1 MLPSKGCRDYSGYS
15 DLRKDDDSR
24 MADFKIIQRDGVVCG
39 PARHDGGEGRS
50 GRLEC
55 AARMAASRPLRSP
68 RGNEAVLKSGHEQGR
83 RFRRQWRN
91 RRSDG
96 QLGALPRSAHW
107 ETVLL
112 AKASC
117 RILSKGTSVG
127 FGLTTVEIRKSA
139 WIGLFL
145 ALDRMALQL
154 LKSRLF
160 LHLQPPVLLGP
171 GSERRSASQPTNR
184 LYIGGINLPRL
195 FTQRLPCLIR
205 P

>member
-1 MLPSKGCRDYSGYS
+1 MRFYKPACDERATTSSRS
-15 DLRKDDDSR
+15 D
-24 MADFKIIQRDGVVCG
+24 AQ
-39 PARHDGGEGRS
+39 AS
-50 GRLEC
+50 GRPAH
-55 AARMAASRPLRSP
+55 AARTAASRPLRSP
-68 RGNEAVLKSGHEQGR
+68 RSNEAVLKSGHEQGR

-139 WIGLFL
+139 CYSAPGPNADRRRNLLIGFTLVGSTFR
-145 ALDRMALQL
+145 AYSHRG
-154 LKSRLF
+154 
-160 LHLQPPVLLGP
+160 LHV
-171 GSERRSASQPTNR
+171 SYDPTK
-184 LYIGGINLPRL
+184 
-195 FTQRLPCLIR
+195 
-205 P
+205 